1 MARARRILLLLRD
14 ITPEGKWT
22 TNDDDDPV
30 LPGGKRAFQT
40 WNSEYRAAIPG
51 VRYPR
56 TPPPRH
62 SPRTRICARQWS
74 TCSWY
79 GTRPPAQPPGV
90 RTVFQELFNPP
101 AFASIQEEPP
111 TSGELQTRVWL
122 ADWDARFWEWHCD
135 AAEAAECQLLRIS
148 PRRTMGPCSYAAAAG
163 RAQGTAGPRAALAAR
178 ARLWAP
184 TDGAQRGGARGA
196 ATKRR
201 NARPTAFW
209 VHAAPRQN
217 SCSSATREANP
228 AKILAVRA
236 SPSRW

>member
-1 MARARRILLLLRD
+1 MTTILSCQAGRGPFRRGTVSTARPFPASGTPAHPLQDIRLGRGSAPGSGRRA
-14 ITPEGKWT
+14 
-22 TNDDDDPV
+22 
-30 LPGGKRAFQT
+30 PGTGHGLQ
-40 WNSEYRAAIPG
+40 P
-51 VRYPR
+51 
-56 TPPPRH
+56 
-62 SPRTRICARQWS
+62 
-74 TCSWY
+74 
-79 GTRPPAQPPGV
+79 QPPGV

-163 RAQGTAGPRAALAAR
+163 RAPGTAGPRAALAAR

-201 NARPTAFW
+201 HARPSAFW